1 MCPAPGKAVRHPR
14 SPALAATKTEAT
26 LLVCWEASGST
37 LMPVES
43 HVGLFF
49 QLAVAADLNHGPA
62 PAPGQNAFKMG
73 FGGISTTQGIRG
85 LCCAVGLADQV
96 ASVVERVRTLL
107 QHHWHLAVTVVG
119 ASRGAVAG
127 LMLARALEEADLGEG
142 RIALHLCLIDPVP
155 GNLIWVSRLLSPC
168 KMTVTAA
175 CLDVS
180 GCTCL
185 RSVLALYPCEPLAD
199 CACHAP
205 VLPSYPASCDVEED
219 ATLGLHTD
227 VVATA
232 AGDSWTRHD
241 RLLAY
246 TRVRRFLVARGV
258 ELRNAYNP
266 AFGGGGGDDDDGGL
280 STLDGLPPRVR
291 ERVVAF
297 VAAAEPE
304 SVMRVGGGVLDA
316 TQRHA
321 VHQYAAMYNVD
332 SVSVGPPNERG
343 LVLSVPEYAAAR
355 VDPPQDSPAA
365 LEARCLEAMEA
376 AVKARMAPSSR
387 TAHHFDDRGSIERRR
402 DGDVLNHF
410 HRTLLAEAD
419 PSAVVVDIEPLEGR
433 ASTTSPKVAPEG
445 GGRML
450 LRVRRDVKFRHTRII
465 LIILVVVC
473 LAAFGI
479 STAV

>member
-1 MCPAPGKAVRHPR
+1 MGWRLSSPTKFARRPPLGTLGAELSSPGYLALGPCASASDVPAPGKAVRHPR

-49 QLAVAADLNHGPA
+49 QLAVAADLNHGPP

-168 KMTVTAA
+168 KTTVTAA

-241 RLLAY
+241 RLSRTRYAASSSRAASSFATRTTRPLAAAA
-246 TRVRRFLVARGV
+246 TTTTTAGCRRSTGCRRVR
-258 ELRNAYNP
+258 NA
-266 AFGGGGGDDDDGGL
+266 
-280 STLDGLPPRVR
+280 S
-291 ERVVAF
+291 
-297 VAAAEPE
+297 
-304 SVMRVGGGVLDA
+304 
-316 TQRHA
+316 
-321 VHQYAAMYNVD
+321 
-332 SVSVGPPNERG
+332 
-343 LVLSVPEYAAAR
+343 
-355 VDPPQDSPAA
+355 SP
-365 LEARCLEAMEA
+365 
-376 AVKARMAPSSR
+376 SW
-387 TAHHFDDRGSIERRR
+387 RRR
-402 DGDVLNHF
+402 
-410 HRTLLAEAD
+410 
-419 PSAVVVDIEPLEGR
+419 GR
-433 ASTTSPKVAPEG
+433 N
-445 GGRML
+445 R
-450 LRVRRDVKFRHTRII
+450 
-465 LIILVVVC
+465 
-473 LAAFGI
+473 
-479 STAV
+479 